1 MNPPTP
7 DMSQEASTRPSATRP
22 FTLWGG
28 SAAGSSGLAALEA
41 RLLTRRQM
49 LRRMCAG
56 FGMVGLG
63 ALLGP
68 QSPLAAAGRRPHFTP
83 RAKRGIF
90 LFLNGRPAHGGTFDP
105 QARLRK

>member
-7 DMSQEASTRPSATRP
+7 DLSQEASTRPSATRP
-22 FTLWGG
+22 FTLREG
-28 SAAGSSGLAALEA
+28 SAADSSGLAALEA
-41 RLLTRRQM
+41 RHLTRRQM

-68 QSPLAAAGRRPHFTP
+68 QSLLAAAGACGHV
-83 RAKRGIF
+83 
-90 LFLNGRPAHGGTFDP
+90 
-105 QARLRK
+105 